1 MATLFAVVCVLMS
14 SLAGIHHVVRKRHG
28 GVHDAVRAARGVG
41 CTRMRSLGAVIAMVS
56 AHRFAANTTITQATE
71 VFVSEEH
78 HYPSGFNVTVLPA
91 GAQTWSYDQFV
102 DKVSGIVSFT
112 HATWLEQ
119 GADVVIEIRPSAA

>member
-1 MATLFAVVCVLMS
+1 MATLCAVVCVLMS

-28 GVHDAVRAARGVG
+28 GVHDAVRAAPGCGVH
-41 CTRMRSLGAVIAMVS
+41 THMRSLSAGIAIVS
-56 AHRFAANTTITQATE
+56 AHSFAANTTITQATE

-119 GADVVIEIRPSAA
+119 GADVVIEIRPSA